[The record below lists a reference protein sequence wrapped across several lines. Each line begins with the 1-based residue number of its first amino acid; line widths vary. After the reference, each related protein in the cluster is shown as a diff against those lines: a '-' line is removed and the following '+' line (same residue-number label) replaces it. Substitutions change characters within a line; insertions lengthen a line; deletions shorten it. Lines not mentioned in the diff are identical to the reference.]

1 MAVDL
6 RVSDTAGKVASRAT
20 PKITGLTG
28 PSSLTSRVTGGV
40 HKLKTTPFTTEGVKM
55 GQKPKDDDSPVKKS
69 SAERRGDT
77 KSGIGNAIASAA
89 EKIGIALIKKQAPL
103 ELGISGLTTADIPAN
118 SGFFSSPAPSD
129 FTASL
134 AMMNEGGFVKKRNT

>member
-20 PKITGLTG
+20 PKIVGHTG
-28 PSSLTSRVTGGV
+28 PSPLTSRVTGGI
-40 HKLKTTPFTTEGVKM
+40 HNLQTSPFSPEGVKQ
-55 GQKPKDDDSPVKKS
+55 GKLPPDATGSVSK
-69 SAERRGDT
+69 ARRQVRRNGNNMADA
-77 KSGIGNAIASAA
+77 IGNAAKMIGLSI
-89 EKIGIALIKKQAPL
+89 EKKHAPL
-103 ELGISGLTTADIPAN
+103 DLGISGLTTSDIPAKT
-118 SGFFSSPAPSD
+118 GFFSSSAPSD